1 MSAPS
6 EEEEYARLVME
17 AQPEWLRA
25 EVKRLSHELAETT
38 REKIQAAEYGLA
50 VLEEKH
56 QLKLQFEE
64 LEVDYEAIRSEME
77 QLKEAFGQVH
87 TNHRKVAADGESR
100 EESLIQESASKEQ
113 YYMRKVLEL
122 QTEMK
127 QLRNVLTNAQS
138 ESERLASVAQ
148 ELKEINQ
155 NVELQRGR
163 LRDDIKE
170 YKFREARLLQDYS
183 ELEEENISLQKQVS
197 VLRQNQVEF
206 EGLKHEI
213 KRLEEETEYLNSQ
226 LEDAIRLKEISERQL
241 EEALETLKTEREQKN
256 SLRKELSHYM
266 NINDSLYTSHL
277 HVSLEGLKLNDD
289 AETLANGFEH
299 SCLAKLPLDNKT
311 STPTKDG
318 LAPPCPSLVSDLL
331 SELNLSEIQKL
342 KQQLM
347 QVEREKAGLLATL
360 QDAQKQLEQ
369 ARGTLSEQREEVKR
383 LTESLSAL
391 QCLQAGK
398 ERRTALD
405 SEKEHD
411 SHEDGDY
418 YEVDINGPEILACKY
433 RVALAEA
440 GELQEQLKA
449 LRSAHEASEAWHAEE
464 KGRHEAESQELIE
477 KVSLLEK
484 ASCQDRELLARLQTE
499 LKKVS
504 DVAGETQGSLNV
516 AQDELVTF
524 SEELASLYHHVCM
537 CNNETPTR
545 VVLDY
550 YREGPAGASHCS
562 PEARGHRSPVLPKV
576 PLDAQSGAGDSS
588 PLLPSPLS
596 DPRREPMN
604 IYNLIAIIRDQIR
617 HLQAAVDRT
626 TELSRQRLASQEL
639 GPATDKD
646 REALME
652 EILKLKSLLSTKREQ
667 ITTLR
672 TVLKANKQTAEVALA
687 NLKSKYENEKA
698 MVTETMMKLRN
709 ELKALKEDA
718 ATFSSLRA
726 MFATRCDEY
735 ITQLDEMQRQLAA
748 AEDEKKTLNS
758 LLRMAIQ
765 QKLALTQ
772 RLELLELDHEQT
784 RRGRA
789 KATPKV
795 KPSTPSRCVVLRFLK
810 FPPNRKKTSE
820 EIFQHLQNI
829 VDFGKNVMKEFL
841 GENYVHCGEVVQLPL
856 DFVKQL
862 CLKIQSER
870 PESRCDKDLDTLSG
884 YALCLPNLARLQTYH
899 FADHRPILCVEIKP
913 KCGFIPLS
921 SNVTHEMKHKVC
933 RYCMHQHLK
942 VATGKWKQIS
952 KYCPLDLY
960 SGLLQEAQNNLKI
973 FKNGEL
979 IYGCKDARSPTADWS
994 ELAHHLKP
1002 FFFPSNGLA
1011 SGPHCTR
1018 VVIRELVRVIT
1029 RVLLSGSDKG
1039 WASALRLGPGS
1050 QGPCVCE
1057 ASPFSRSLPHQGKSS
1072 LERSGLPKGCLLY
1085 KTLQV
1090 QMLDMLDIEGL
1101 YPLYRRVERYLEEF
1115 PEQRKTLQIDGPYD
1129 EAFYQ
1134 KLLDLST
1141 EDDGTLA
1148 FALTKVQQYRVAMTA
1163 KDCSIMI
1170 SLSPCLQDES
1180 SDQRPIVPSS
1190 RSRFAF
1196 SVSVLDLDLKPYESI
1211 PHQYILDGK
1220 IVNYYSKTVHAKDTT
1235 MMSPRFKESEDCTLV
1250 LHKV

>member
-6 EEEEYARLVME
+6 EEEEYARIVME

-64 LEVDYEAIRSEME
+64 LEVDYEAIRGEME
-77 QLKEAFGQVH
+77 QLKEAFGQAH
-87 TNHRKVAADGESR
+87 TNHKKVAADGESR

-113 YYMRKVLEL
+113 YYVRKVLEL
-122 QTEMK
+122 QTELK
-127 QLRNVLTNAQS
+127 QLRNVLANTQS
-138 ESERLASVAQ
+138 ENERLASVAQ

-155 NVELQRGR
+155 NVEIQRGR

-266 NINDSLYTSHL
+266 SINDSLYTSHL
-277 HVSLEGLKLNDD
+277 HVSLDGLKLGDD
-289 AETLANGFEH
+289 AEALANGFEH
-299 SCLAKLPLDNKT
+299 GGLGKVPLDNKT

-318 LAPPCPSLVSDLL
+318 LTPPPPSLVSDLL
-331 SELNLSEIQKL
+331 SELNISEIQKL

-347 QVEREKAGLLATL
+347 QVEREKVGLLATL
-360 QDAQKQLEQ
+360 QDTQKQLEQ
-369 ARGTLSEQREEVKR
+369 ARGALSEQHEEVSR
-383 LTESLSAL
+383 LTENLSAL
-391 QCLQAGK
+391 RRLQASK

-405 SEKEHD
+405 SERERD

-418 YEVDINGPEILACKY
+418 YEVDIHGPEILACKY
-433 RVALAEA
+433 RVAVAEA
-440 GELQEQLKA
+440 GDLREQLKA
-449 LRSAHEASEAWHAEE
+449 LRCAHEASEAQHAEE
-464 KGRHEAESQELIE
+464 KGRHEAESQALTE

-504 DVAGETQGSLNV
+504 DVAGETQGSLSV

-537 CNNETPTR
+537 CNNETPAR

-550 YREGPAGASHCS
+550 YREGPAGTGSRS
-562 PEARGHRSPVLPKV
+562 PEARERRSPVLPKG
-576 PLDAQSGAGDSS
+576 PPPAEGRARDSS
-588 PLLPSPLS
+588 PSPGSSLPSPLS

-639 GPATDKD
+639 GPAADKD

-789 KATPKV
+789 KATSKA
-795 KPSTPSRCVVLRFLK
+795 KPGPPSL
-810 FPPNRKKTSE
+810 
-820 EIFQHLQNI
+820 
-829 VDFGKNVMKEFL
+829 
-841 GENYVHCGEVVQLPL
+841 
-856 DFVKQL
+856 
-862 CLKIQSER
+862 
-870 PESRCDKDLDTLSG
+870 
-884 YALCLPNLARLQTYH
+884 
-899 FADHRPILCVEIKP
+899 
-913 KCGFIPLS
+913 
-921 SNVTHEMKHKVC
+921 
-933 RYCMHQHLK
+933 
-942 VATGKWKQIS
+942 
-952 KYCPLDLY
+952 
-960 SGLLQEAQNNLKI
+960 
-973 FKNGEL
+973 
-979 IYGCKDARSPTADWS
+979 
-994 ELAHHLKP
+994 
-1002 FFFPSNGLA
+1002 
-1011 SGPHCTR
+1011 
-1018 VVIRELVRVIT
+1018 
-1029 RVLLSGSDKG
+1029 
-1039 WASALRLGPGS
+1039 
-1050 QGPCVCE
+1050 
-1057 ASPFSRSLPHQGKSS
+1057 
-1072 LERSGLPKGCLLY
+1072 
-1085 KTLQV
+1085 
-1090 QMLDMLDIEGL
+1090 
-1101 YPLYRRVERYLEEF
+1101 
-1115 PEQRKTLQIDGPYD
+1115 
-1129 EAFYQ
+1129 
-1134 KLLDLST
+1134 
-1141 EDDGTLA
+1141 
-1148 FALTKVQQYRVAMTA
+1148 
-1163 KDCSIMI
+1163 
-1170 SLSPCLQDES
+1170 
-1180 SDQRPIVPSS
+1180 
-1190 RSRFAF
+1190 
-1196 SVSVLDLDLKPYESI
+1196 
-1211 PHQYILDGK
+1211 
-1220 IVNYYSKTVHAKDTT
+1220 
-1235 MMSPRFKESEDCTLV
+1235 
-1250 LHKV
+1250 

>member
-77 QLKEAFGQVH
+77 QLKEVSRAALPCDPRPAPGPVGVVPGTRAAKAFGQAH
-87 TNHRKVAADGESR
+87 TNHKKVAADGESR

-113 YYMRKVLEL
+113 YYVRKVLEL
-122 QTEMK
+122 QTELK
-127 QLRNVLTNAQS
+127 QLRNVLTNTQS
-138 ESERLASVAQ
+138 ENERLASVAQ

-155 NVELQRGR
+155 NVEIQRGR

-266 NINDSLYTSHL
+266 SINDSFYTSHL
-277 HVSLEGLKLNDD
+277 HVSLDGLKFSDD
-289 AETLANGFEH
+289 AAEPNNDAEALVNGFEH
-299 SCLAKLPLDNKT
+299 GGLAKLPLDNKT
-311 STPTKDG
+311 STPKKEG
-318 LAPPCPSLVSDLL
+318 LAPPSPSLVSDLL
-331 SELNLSEIQKL
+331 SELNISEIQKL

-347 QVEREKAGLLATL
+347 QMEREKAGLLATL
-360 QDAQKQLEQ
+360 QDTQKQLEHT
-369 ARGTLSEQREEVKR
+369 RGSLSEQQEKVTR
-383 LTESLSAL
+383 LTENLSAL
-391 QCLQAGK
+391 RRLQASK
-398 ERRTALD
+398 ERQTALD
-405 SEKEHD
+405 NEKDRD

-433 RVALAEA
+433 HVAVAEA
-440 GELQEQLKA
+440 GELREQLKA
-449 LRSAHEASEAWHAEE
+449 LRSTHEAREAQHAEE
-464 KGRHEAESQELIE
+464 KGRYEAEGQALTE

-484 ASCQDRELLARLQTE
+484 ASRQDRELLARLEKE

-504 DVAGETQGSLNV
+504 DVAGETQGSLSV

-524 SEELASLYHHVCM
+524 SEELANLYHHVCM
-537 CNNETPTR
+537 CNNETPNR
-545 VVLDY
+545 VMLDY
-550 YREGPAGASHCS
+550 YREGQGGAGRTSPGGRTS
-562 PEARGHRSPVLPKV
+562 PEARGRRSPILLPKGLLA
-576 PLDAQSGAGDSS
+576 PEAGRADGGTGDSS
-588 PLLPSPLS
+588 PSPGSSLPSPLS

-604 IYNLIAIIRDQIR
+604 IYNLIAIIRDQIK

-626 TELSRQRLASQEL
+626 TELSRQRIASQEL
-639 GPATDKD
+639 GPAVDKD
-646 REALME
+646 KEALME

-789 KATPKV
+789 KAAPKT
-795 KPSTPSRCVVLRFLK
+795 KPATPSL
-810 FPPNRKKTSE
+810 
-820 EIFQHLQNI
+820 
-829 VDFGKNVMKEFL
+829 
-841 GENYVHCGEVVQLPL
+841 
-856 DFVKQL
+856 
-862 CLKIQSER
+862 
-870 PESRCDKDLDTLSG
+870 
-884 YALCLPNLARLQTYH
+884 
-899 FADHRPILCVEIKP
+899 
-913 KCGFIPLS
+913 
-921 SNVTHEMKHKVC
+921 
-933 RYCMHQHLK
+933 
-942 VATGKWKQIS
+942 
-952 KYCPLDLY
+952 
-960 SGLLQEAQNNLKI
+960 
-973 FKNGEL
+973 
-979 IYGCKDARSPTADWS
+979 
-994 ELAHHLKP
+994 
-1002 FFFPSNGLA
+1002 
-1011 SGPHCTR
+1011 
-1018 VVIRELVRVIT
+1018 
-1029 RVLLSGSDKG
+1029 
-1039 WASALRLGPGS
+1039 
-1050 QGPCVCE
+1050 
-1057 ASPFSRSLPHQGKSS
+1057 
-1072 LERSGLPKGCLLY
+1072 
-1085 KTLQV
+1085 
-1090 QMLDMLDIEGL
+1090 
-1101 YPLYRRVERYLEEF
+1101 
-1115 PEQRKTLQIDGPYD
+1115 
-1129 EAFYQ
+1129 
-1134 KLLDLST
+1134 
-1141 EDDGTLA
+1141 
-1148 FALTKVQQYRVAMTA
+1148 
-1163 KDCSIMI
+1163 
-1170 SLSPCLQDES
+1170 
-1180 SDQRPIVPSS
+1180 
-1190 RSRFAF
+1190 
-1196 SVSVLDLDLKPYESI
+1196 
-1211 PHQYILDGK
+1211 
-1220 IVNYYSKTVHAKDTT
+1220 
-1235 MMSPRFKESEDCTLV
+1235 
-1250 LHKV
+1250 